1 MQAVRKVNVQ
11 EILAL
16 LVVFGKA
23 MRSKSSTEFG
33 GMQGVKRADV
43 RVDIST
49 HDDFRLRRNLPEQ
62 TIKSVKEV

>member
-1 MQAVRKVNVQ
+1 MQ

-16 LVVFGKA
+16 LVVFGKT

-43 RVDIST
+43 GVDISA
-49 HDDFRLRRNLPEQ
+49 HDDFQLCRNLPEQ